1 MGEGWALVSFHLLFA
16 DLEKG
21 ELMGDVQSRMA
32 RVVTWSP

>member
-1 MGEGWALVSFHLLFA
+1 MGEGFEGWPLVSFRSLFA

-32 RVVTWSP
+32 RVVI